1 MARHTATTPEGRPH
15 ETSFRGEVIRRRVV
29 RGFLLTELHYRAPS
43 RSASHEHRLPFFVLL
58 TQGGYSEHD
67 AEGDC
72 VLQRGAVRFHPGD
85 YRHRDEISESDTRF
99 LHVELIDESLSAL
112 PPQTRGR
119 SLLGPPGGEL
129 SRLAIAVLAELR
141 SDETA
146 NDLVLEGL
154 ALQLL
159 GELTRPPDGPACPPW
174 LRRVAERLREQFR
187 ESTSL
192 AALAAEAGVHP
203 VHLARSFRRYF
214 RRSVGE
220 ELRRLRVEAASA
232 ALARED
238 CSIVEIAA
246 ASGFADQSHLAR
258 VFRRA
263 TGMSPAEYRAAL
275 THGGASRVPRR

>member
-1 MARHTATTPEGRPH
+1 MARHTATTPEGRPR

-29 RGFLLTELHYRAPS
+29 RGFVLTELRYRSPS
-43 RSASHEHRLPFFVLL
+43 RHGPHEHRFPFFALL
-58 TQGGYSEHD
+58 TRGGYAEHD
-67 AEGDC
+67 VEGHFVYRC
-72 VLQRGAVRFHPGD
+72 GTTRFHPGD
-85 YRHRDEISESDTRF
+85 YRHHDDISERDTRIF
-99 LHVELIDESLSAL
+99 CIEPTDDSFFAL
-112 PPQTRGR
+112 PRRTRCR
-119 SLLGPPGGEL
+119 SLLDPPGGDV
-129 SRLAIAVLAELR
+129 SRLAVTVLAELR
-141 SDETA
+141 SGETA

-159 GELTRPPDGPACPPW
+159 GELTRPPAGPAFPPW
-174 LRRVAERLREQFR
+174 LRRVAERLREEFR

-192 AALAAEAGVHP
+192 ASLAAEAGVHP

-275 THGGASRVPRR
+275 THGEAPRVPRR

>member
-1 MARHTATTPEGRPH
+1 MTFGARYPDLHIEP
-15 ETSFRGEVIRRRVV
+15 
-29 RGFLLTELHYRAPS
+29 TEDVP
-43 RSASHEHRLPFFVLL
+43 
-58 TQGGYSEHD
+58 
-67 AEGDC
+67 
-72 VLQRGAVRFHPGD
+72 
-85 YRHRDEISESDTRF
+85 
-99 LHVELIDESLSAL
+99 SAL
-112 PPQTRGR
+112 PRRIRGR
-119 SLLGPPGGEL
+119 SLLELPGGEL
-129 SRLAIAVLAELR
+129 SRLAVTVLAELR
-141 SDETA
+141 SGETA

-159 GELTRPPDGPACPPW
+159 GELTRPPAGPPFRPGCGGSPSG
-174 LRRVAERLREQFR
+174 LREEFR

-192 AALAAEAGVHP
+192 ASLATEAGVHP

-275 THGGASRVPRR
+275 THGEAPRVPRR